1 MVRAQDANAEQTDP
15 VRPVTP
21 SGGNGDE
28 GVPLLGR
35 RDFRL
40 FLSAQLLG
48 SGGVW
53 MLRMAADWLVLEI
66 TGSPAAV
73 GVLVALQFLPLL
85 AVGPLG
91 GVIADRH
98 DKRHLV
104 LFAQTASAIVAVTL
118 ATLTLTHT
126 VVLWHLYVLAVVLGL
141 IAAVEMPARQVL
153 VSEVV
158 GDESLRSAISMSNAL
173 SQGGGMVGP
182 ALAGLVIAKVGQGW
196 AFGVNALV
204 CLAVVALLAAIRPT
218 KHGPTLARGPGQL
231 REGFRF
237 VVARRQLLW
246 VIVLAGSMGAFGL
259 NGPVVFSAF
268 ADRVW
273 RTGAGGFG
281 LYNSVSA
288 VGALAGVLVAA
299 RLPRLRVRTIVIGAA
314 LFGIAEAIAAV
325 MPTHA
330 SFIVMLGVV
339 GATTM
344 FFLTSAATFVQ
355 LAAEPSVRG
364 RVLAI
369 YSPVLLGGHACGGL
383 LQGWLAEE
391 LGVRVGLAVTGGLA
405 LLATIVVALALAV
418 RSWAAA
424 RRPSPDIGEVTPLTV
439 AR

>member
-1 MVRAQDANAEQTDP
+1 
-15 VRPVTP
+15 
-21 SGGNGDE
+21 
-28 GVPLLGR
+28 
-35 RDFRL
+35 
-40 FLSAQLLG
+40 
-48 SGGVW
+48 
-53 MLRMAADWLVLEI
+53 
-66 TGSPAAV
+66 
-73 GVLVALQFLPLL
+73 
-85 AVGPLG
+85 
-91 GVIADRH
+91 
-98 DKRHLV
+98 
-104 LFAQTASAIVAVTL
+104 
-118 ATLTLTHT
+118 
-126 VVLWHLYVLAVVLGL
+126 
-141 IAAVEMPARQVL
+141 
-153 VSEVV
+153 
-158 GDESLRSAISMSNAL
+158 
-173 SQGGGMVGP
+173 
-182 ALAGLVIAKVGQGW
+182 
-196 AFGVNALV
+196 
-204 CLAVVALLAAIRPT
+204 
-218 KHGPTLARGPGQL
+218 
-231 REGFRF
+231 
-237 VVARRQLLW
+237 
-246 VIVLAGSMGAFGL
+246 VLAGSMGAFGL